1 MDRRRIR
8 KLGSRIIIAQNQK
21 TLKKVI
27 TLIIISWIFF
37 SCNKSENEIL
47 SIESKPVPVVEQFG
61 FKYNDFNVSNDTIQK
76 GDTFGSLLDH
86 QNLGDLRV
94 YDIIEKVKDSFD
106 VRTIRIGKPYTLF
119 RSKDR
124 KKKLQAFV
132 YQPDRGTYYV
142 IDFRDSV
149 KVFKKIRPIKIKQR
163 TIAGSLDGSL
173 SEAIQKEGVDV
184 ALASKITKIYA
195 WSIDF
200 FKLKKGDKFAITF
213 TERFI
218 DDTIYDGVDSL
229 KAAFFEYKGKTIY
242 AFPFEQNEGSGKLD
256 YFDDEGKALK
266 NFFLKAPLK
275 YVNITSRF
283 AKTRFHPVQMIWKA
297 HKGTD
302 YAAPTGTPIMTTA
315 SGIVEQTGFTAGN
328 GNFVKVKHDR
338 TYSTQY
344 LHMSRI
350 LVRRGQRVNQGDV
363 IGKVGSTGLATGP
376 HVCYRFWKNGVQ
388 VDALRLKLPNSEPMD
403 KRNLPRFLAQMKP
416 LKRELDSVANLKY
429 KK

>member
-1 MDRRRIR
+1 M
-8 KLGSRIIIAQNQK
+8 
-21 TLKKVI
+21 KKILLTFAVI
-27 TLIIISWIFF
+27 SILF
-37 SCNKSENEIL
+37 SCKNSEEVVFAEAIQP
-47 SIESKPVPVVEQFG
+47 KPVVESFG
-61 FKYNDFNVSNDTIQK
+61 FKLNDFNVLHDTIRN
-76 GDTFGSLLDH
+76 GDTFGSILES
-86 QNLGDLRV
+86 QNIDTLRV
-94 YDIIEKVKDSFD
+94 FDIVQKIKDGFD
-106 VRTIRIGKPYTLF
+106 VRSIRTGKPITML
-119 RSKDR
+119 RSKGR
-124 KKKLQAFV
+124 YKKLQAFI
-132 YQPDRGTYYV
+132 YQPDRQSYYV
-142 IDFRDSV
+142 IDLRDSISV
-149 KVFKKIRPIKIKQR
+149 YKKIRPMLIKER
-163 TIAGSLDGSL
+163 TIAGSLEGSL
-173 SEAIQKEGVDV
+173 SEALQKEKVDV
-184 ALASKITKIYA
+184 GLVSQITKVYA

-200 FKLKKGDKFAITF
+200 FKLQKGDKFAITF
-213 TERFI
+213 TERYI

-229 KAAFFEYKGKTIY
+229 KAAFFEYKGKKIY
-242 AFPFEQNEGSGKLD
+242 AFPFEQIEGSGKLA
-256 YFDDEGKALK
+256 YFDEEGKALK

-283 AKTRFHPVQMIWKA
+283 SGNRLHPVQGIWKA

-315 SGIVEQTGFTAGN
+315 SGVVEQTGFTAGN

-403 KRNLPRFLAQMKP
+403 KRNLPRFLAQIKP
-416 LKRELDSVANLKY
+416 LKRDLDSIANLKN
-429 KK
+429 KD

>member
-1 MDRRRIR
+1 MTRIFL
-8 KLGSRIIIAQNQK
+8 LGFLLA
-21 TLKKVI
+21 TL
-27 TLIIISWIFF
+27 F
-37 SCNKSENEIL
+37 SCKKSEDEVVFE
-47 SIESKPVPVVEQFG
+47 ESKPIPIVEKFG
-61 FKYNDFNVSNDTIQK
+61 FKYNDFNVSNDTIQS
-76 GDTFGSLLDH
+76 GDTFGSIVDQ
-86 QNLGDLRV
+86 QNLGNQKV

-106 VRTIRIGKPYTLF
+106 VRIMRIGKPFTLF

-124 KKKLQAFV
+124 NKKLQAFV
-132 YQPDRGTYYV
+132 YQPDKGSYYV
-142 IDFRDSV
+142 IDLRDSV
-149 KVFKKIRPIKIKQR
+149 KVYKRTRPVTYKTK
-163 TIAGSLDGSL
+163 TIAGRLNGSL
-173 SEAIQKEGVDV
+173 SEAIEKEGVDPS
-184 ALASKITKIYA
+184 LASKITKIYA

-200 FKLKKGDKFAITF
+200 FKLKRGDKFGITF

-242 AFPFEQNEGSGKLD
+242 AFPFEQNEGSGKLE

-302 YAAPTGTPIMTTA
+302 YAAPPGTPIMTTA
-315 SGIVEQTGFTAGN
+315 SGVVEQTGFTAGN

-338 TYSTQY
+338 SYSTQY
-344 LHMSRI
+344 LHMSKI

-376 HVCYRFWKNGVQ
+376 HVCYRFWKNGAQ

-416 LKRELDSVANLKY
+416 LKRELDSVARMKVKN
-429 KK
+429 

>member
-1 MDRRRIR
+1 M
-8 KLGSRIIIAQNQK
+8 KKVFLFSIIAM
-21 TLKKVI
+21 L
-27 TLIIISWIFF
+27 LF
-37 SCNKSENEIL
+37 SCNKSENEITY
-47 SIESKPVPVVEQFG
+47 EPVKPLPITERFG
-61 FKYNDFNVSNDTIQK
+61 FKYNDFNVADDTIQK
-76 GDTFGSLLDH
+76 GDTFGSLLDK
-86 QNLGDLRV
+86 QNLGDQRA

-106 VRTIRIGKPYTLF
+106 VRSIRVGKPFTLF

-142 IDFRDSV
+142 IDLRDSV
-149 KVFKKIRPIKIKQR
+149 KVFKKVRPISIKQK
-163 TIAGSLDGSL
+163 TITGSLDGSL
-173 SEAIQKEGVDV
+173 SEAIQKQGVDA
-184 ALASKITKIYA
+184 ALANKITKIYA

-200 FKLKKGDKFAITF
+200 FKLKKGDKFGLTF
-213 TERFI
+213 TERYI

-242 AFPFEQNEGSGKLD
+242 AFPFAQNEASGKID
-256 YFDDEGKALK
+256 YYDDEGKALK

-275 YVNITSRF
+275 FVNITSHF
-283 AKTRFHPVQMIWKA
+283 TKNRFHPVQLIWKA

-315 SGIVEQTGFTAGN
+315 TGVVEQTGFTAGN

-344 LHMSRI
+344 LHMSKI
-350 LVRRGQRVNQGDV
+350 LVRRGQHVNQGDI

-376 HVCYRFWKNGVQ
+376 HVCYRFWKNNVQ
-388 VDALRLKLPNSEPMD
+388 VDALKLKLPNSEPMD
-403 KRNLPRFLAQMKP
+403 KRNLPRFLAQMQP
-416 LKRELDSVANLKY
+416 LKRELDSVAHLKN

>member
-1 MDRRRIR
+1 M
-8 KLGSRIIIAQNQK
+8 
-21 TLKKVI
+21 KKVI
-27 TLIIISWIFF
+27 LFLIIILSLV
-37 SCNKSENEIL
+37 SCKDTESEIIDVQEKPQPI
-47 SIESKPVPVVEQFG
+47 IEKFG
-61 FKYNDFNVSNDTIQK
+61 FKYNDFNVKNDTIQK
-76 GDTFGSLLDH
+76 GDTFGTILDN
-86 QNLGDLRV
+86 QNLGDKLV
-94 YDIIEKVKDSFD
+94 YDIIAKVKDTFD
-106 VRTIRIGKPYTLF
+106 VRIMRIGKPFTLF

-124 KKKLQAFV
+124 YKKLQAFV
-132 YQPDRGTYYV
+132 YQSDRGSYYV
-142 IDFRDSV
+142 VDLRDSV
-149 KVFKKIRPIKIKQR
+149 LVYKKIRPVSIKTR
-163 TIAGSLDGSL
+163 TIAGRLDGSL
-173 SEAIQKEGVDV
+173 SEALNKEGVEGS
-184 ALASKITKIYA
+184 LASKLTKVYS

-200 FKLKKGDKFAITF
+200 FKLKKGDKFGITF

-229 KAAFFEYKGKTIY
+229 KASFFEYKGKTIY
-242 AFPFEQNEGSGKLD
+242 AFPFAQNEMSGKLD
-256 YFDDEGKALK
+256 YYDEEGKALK

-275 YVNITSRF
+275 FVNITSHY
-283 AKTRFHPVQMIWKA
+283 TQNRFHPVQLIWKA

-328 GNFVKVKHDR
+328 GNFVKVKHDK

-344 LHMSRI
+344 LHMSKI
-350 LVRRGQRVNQGDV
+350 IAKRGQHVNQGDV

-403 KRNLPRFLAQMKP
+403 KSNLPRFMIYMKP
-416 LKRELDSVANLKY
+416 LKKELDSVSSLKF

>member
-1 MDRRRIR
+1 MR
-8 KLGSRIIIAQNQK
+8 K
-21 TLKKVI
+21 VVV
-27 TLIIISWIFF
+27 LIVTFILLL
-37 SCNKSENEIL
+37 SCNKSENETP
-47 SIESKPVPVVEQFG
+47 EVVTKPQRIVEQFG
-61 FKYNDFNVSNDTIQK
+61 FKFNDFNVHHDTIQK
-76 GDTFGSLLDH
+76 GDTFGSIIDK
-86 QNLGDLRV
+86 QNIGDKQV
-94 YDIIEKVKDSFD
+94 YDIIDKVKDSFD
-106 VRTIRIGKPYTLF
+106 VRKVRIGKPFTLL

-124 KKKLQAFV
+124 YKKLQAFI

-149 KVFKKIRPIKIKQR
+149 LVYKKTRPILIKRR

-173 SEAIQKEGVDV
+173 SEALSKEGVDN
-184 ALASKITKIYA
+184 ALASKLTKVYA

-200 FKLKKGDKFAITF
+200 FKLKKGDKFGITF
-213 TERFI
+213 TERYI

-242 AFPFEQNEGSGKLD
+242 AFPFAQNEASGKVD
-256 YFDDEGKALK
+256 YYDEEGKALK

-275 YVNITSRF
+275 FVNITSHYT
-283 AKTRFHPVQMIWKA
+283 KNRFHPVQLIWKA

-315 SGIVEQTGFTAGN
+315 SGIVEQTGYTAGN

-344 LHMSRI
+344 LHMSKI
-350 LVRRGQRVNQGDV
+350 LARRGQHVNQGDI

-376 HVCYRFWKNGVQ
+376 HVCYRFWKNGQQ
-388 VDALRLKLPNSEPMD
+388 VDALKLKLPNSEPMD
-403 KRNLPRFLAQMKP
+403 KRNLPRFLTVMKP
-416 LKRELDSVANLKY
+416 LKRELDSVSNLKF
-429 KK
+429 KKQNN